1 MKPHRSSATAELV
14 LTLLLASPTPA
25 CRRADP
31 GIAPQETALAE
42 AHGLASLTLEFHA
55 QQLATMGLEFAVPEP
70 AEWVPEV
77 RAFGRVVSQPSAVV
91 TLRAPL
97 AGTLLAGDV
106 APALGADLAAGQVV
120 FRLAPRLTPVERR
133 GLASERLTSEAELAA
148 LEAELPR
155 LRAEAER
162 ARGLNQDK
170 TVSDRDLGAA
180 EASLQAAEARAGG
193 LRELAGM
200 LAAASADAPGTALAL
215 ALPAAGEVTELDA
228 RAGEAVEAGAVLLR
242 AEDFRAPLVSIDLPA
257 GAGAASAILSARVE
271 RVDAPGEFL
280 AAERIGPAPS
290 ATGATPALFFR
301 VHGEAI
307 ATASLRPGLG
317 LCAWLRLDRPAQV
330 GVRVPASAVVR
341 LAGQAF
347 VYVRRGASTLERV
360 SLALERPLSGGW
372 FADETWL
379 PGETPELVVRGAQQ
393 VLSSELL
400 GRQGTE
406 ED

>member
-1 MKPHRSSATAELV
+1 MKPHRSVFAPDLV
-14 LTLLLASPTPA
+14 LILLPGFLGPA
-25 CRRADP
+25 CHRADP
-31 GIAPQETALAE
+31 GVAPQEPAHAE
-42 AHGLASLTLEFHA
+42 AHELAALTLEFDA
-55 QQLATMGLEFAVPEP
+55 QQLATMGLEFAVPER

-77 RAFGRVVSQPSAVV
+77 RAFGRVLSQPSAVA

-106 APALGADLAAGQVV
+106 QPALGAALAAGQVV

-133 GLASERLTSEAELAA
+133 GLATERATSAAELAA
-148 LEAELPR
+148 LEAELPQ
-155 LRAEAER
+155 LRVEAER

-180 EASLQAAEARAGG
+180 EARLQAAEARASGM
-193 LRELAGM
+193 RELVRT
-200 LAAASADAPGTALAL
+200 LAAAAADEAGTALAL
-215 ALPAAGEVTELDA
+215 VLPAAGEVTELDA

-257 GAGAASAILSARVE
+257 GAGAASAIRAARVE

-290 ATGATPALFFR
+290 ATGAAPALFFQVR
-301 VHGEAI
+301 AEAG

-317 LCAWLRLDRPAQV
+317 LSAWLRLDQPALT

-347 VYVRRGASTLERV
+347 VYVRRGATTLERV
-360 SLALERPLSGGW
+360 ALALERPLSGGW
-372 FADETWL
+372 FADEAWL
-379 PGETPELVVRGAQQ
+379 PGERPELVVHGAQQ
-393 VLSSELL
+393 VLSAELL